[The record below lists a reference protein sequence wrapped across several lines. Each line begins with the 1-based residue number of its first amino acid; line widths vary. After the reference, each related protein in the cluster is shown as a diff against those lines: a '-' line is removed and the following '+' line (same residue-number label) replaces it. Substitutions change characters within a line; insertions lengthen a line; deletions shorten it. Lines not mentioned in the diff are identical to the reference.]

1 MEKMRKKLSKIEREI
16 RDHPDKFDF
25 ADIPA
30 DYKLTPAQK
39 ARYDDLAP
47 DWVKRFKKNS
57 ADLRR
62 AEAEQQIVIDAFK
75 ANFKAAR

>member
-1 MEKMRKKLSKIEREI
+1 MSKKLSRIEREI

-25 ADIPA
+25 ADIPP
-30 DYKLTPAQK
+30 DRKKIPAQEK
-39 ARYDDLAP
+39 RMDDLAP